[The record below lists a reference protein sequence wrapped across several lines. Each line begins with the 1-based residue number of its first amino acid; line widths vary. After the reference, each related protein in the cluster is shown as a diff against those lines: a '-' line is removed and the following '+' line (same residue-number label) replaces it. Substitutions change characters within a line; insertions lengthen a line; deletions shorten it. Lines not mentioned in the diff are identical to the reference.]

1 MLQAD
6 DDEPVIIMMTP
17 LDELAEVQP
26 GLPLRGMQRSG
37 GAMCSTPMT
46 WQSRATS
53 CLAIRYLLFRAALI
67 ASFCV
72 FDMSQTF
79 FVRNL
84 QNQTTQVTL
93 EPGLTVR
100 QVKDSI
106 GRTQGIEPGQI
117 RLVFGG
123 KELLDDAPVTDYNVG
138 PGSNVHMA
146 LRLKGGQ

>member
-1 MLQAD
+1 
-6 DDEPVIIMMTP
+6 
-17 LDELAEVQP
+17 
-26 GLPLRGMQRSG
+26 
-37 GAMCSTPMT
+37 
-46 WQSRATS
+46 
-53 CLAIRYLLFRAALI
+53 
-67 ASFCV
+67 
-72 FDMSQTF
+72 MSQTF

-106 GRTQGIEPGQI
+106 GKAQGIEPGQI